1 MAHDVNGHPYCPH
14 RDPCRRWWCVH
25 RFLVVLLTIWTL
37 IIGLVAMTG
46 GPTRSLERGA
56 MICRDLDGDGIVDSA
71 SCRQIW

>member
-1 MAHDVNGHPYCPH
+1 M
-14 RDPCRRWWCVH
+14 H